1 MERDQRFES
10 PDAVQYY
17 AKRGK
22 MLQIALFGLLFMAAG
37 MFLIAIGFGQG
48 EDHSVFTGIIGIL
61 SLLLGVAGL
70 GIGLRRLLSL
80 APALILDKK
89 GLTDRTAAFG
99 TGFVAWTD
107 IRRIEPYTLRGQTF
121 IGIELYEPEAFVRRQ
136 SALHRILTKAN
147 QGIVSFTVNIGL
159 QGFGSE
165 AETVFRKT
173 EEYWLRFGEFDR

>member
-1 MERDQRFES
+1 METEQRFDGEH
-10 PDAVQYY
+10 VRKYY
-17 AKRGK
+17 GKRGK
-22 MLQIALFGLLFMAAG
+22 MLQIALFGLLFVAAG
-37 MFLIAIGFGQG
+37 MFLVAIGFGPG

-61 SLLLGVAGL
+61 SLLLGAAGM
-70 GIGLRRLLSL
+70 GIGLRRSL
-80 APALILDKK
+80 NRAPALILDPN

-99 TGFVAWTD
+99 AGFVAWTD

-136 SALHRILTKAN
+136 SALRRMLTRAN

-159 QGFGSE
+159 QSFGSE

>member
-1 MERDQRFES
+1 MESDQRFES
-10 PDAVQYY
+10 PNAVRYY

-22 MLQIALFGLLFMAAG
+22 MLQIALFGLLFVAAG
-37 MFLIAIGFGQG
+37 IFLIAIGFGPG
-48 EDHSVFTGIIGIL
+48 EEHSVFTGIVGIL
-61 SLLLGVAGL
+61 SLLLGIAGL
-70 GIGLRRLLSL
+70 AIGLRRSLSR
-80 APALILDKK
+80 APALILNQK

-99 TGFVAWTD
+99 EGFVAWTD

-121 IGIELYEPEAFVRRQ
+121 IGIELYEPEVFVRRQ
-136 SALHRILTKAN
+136 SALRRMLTRAN